1 MNCLICNKSSE
12 KSLCDDCSNK
22 KRCKDCETLKNCNTF
37 YSYKNGR
44 TYSSCK
50 ECFNKKVRCEFCNKE
65 LNKSYLRSHIK
76 KQHLYQHYNYNQH
89 DNQHYNQHTGGGA
102 LRDLL
107 PRQLSRELPRQLSRE
122 LQRELPRGVS
132 SHSNNNNAEAIAN
145 SPAEAVANSPVG
157 ANAGANANNGVQS
170 FANETNRTLI
180 VGPSF
185 CGKTHLLLNK
195 LRLIRL
201 EDPEKQIRIITR
213 SPEQY
218 EFAELR
224 AELCI
229 DNGGVSVEENVG
241 DLEEYRGCCV
251 VFDDMLD
258 SNQKLIDPFFTRGR
272 HKSCDV
278 YYLCQSYFDAPK
290 KTVRN
295 NSNII
300 ILFQQ
305 TLKDVE
311 HIHRDISGFD
321 MSYEEFKSLC
331 REAWNEK
338 FNYLLIN
345 RLEDKNGS
353 RYRICNESNPNYK
366 IFNPQTDPLSN

>member
-1 MNCLICNKSSE
+1 M
-12 KSLCDDCSNK
+12 
-22 KRCKDCETLKNCNTF
+22 
-37 YSYKNGR
+37 YS
-44 TYSSCK
+44 TCIQ
-50 ECFNKKVRCEFCNKE
+50 CFNKKVRCEFCNKE
-65 LNKSYLRSHIK
+65 LNKSYLRSHVK
-76 KQHLYQHYNYNQH
+76 KQHVP
-89 DNQHYNQHTGGGA
+89 QHYNQDDKHTTAQLRDSFRTQLCDSSRDSSRTNINTGG
-102 LRDLL
+102 DLL
-107 PRQLSRELPRQLSRE
+107 PARQLSRKLPQLRDSFRTH
-122 LQRELPRGVS
+122 LPTQLPTQLHTKLNNDV
-132 SHSNNNNAEAIAN
+132 NNNN
-145 SPAEAVANSPVG
+145 
-157 ANAGANANNGVQS
+157 NND
-170 FANETNRTLI
+170 NNRCNRSLI

-218 EFAELR
+218 EDVELHI
-224 AELCI
+224 EQGI
-229 DNGGVSVEENVG
+229 EVEENVG

-258 SNQKLIDPFFTRGR
+258 SNQNMIDPFFNRGR

-278 YYLCQSYFDAPK
+278 FYLCQGYFDAPK

-345 RLEDKNGS
+345 RLEDKKRS
-353 RYRICNESNPNYK
+353 RCRICNESNPNYK
-366 IFNPQTDPLSN
+366 IFNPQTDPLGN

>member
-12 KSLCDDCSNK
+12 KSLCDDCSSK

-37 YSYKNGR
+37 YSYKNGK

-89 DNQHYNQHTGGGA
+89 YNQHTGGGA

-107 PRQLSRELPRQLSRE
+107 PRQLTRQLSRE

-132 SHSNNNNAEAIAN
+132 SHSNNNNAEANAEANAN
-145 SPAEAVANSPVG
+145 SPAG
-157 ANAGANANNGVQS
+157 ANAEAV
-170 FANETNRTLI
+170 ANETNRTLI

-218 EFAELR
+218 EN
-224 AELCI
+224 I
-229 DNGGVSVEENVG
+229 DMQGIEVEENVG

-345 RLEDKNGS
+345 RLKDKNGS

>member
-1 MNCLICNKSSE
+1 M
-12 KSLCDDCSNK
+12 CDDCSNK
-22 KRCKDCETLKNCNTF
+22 KRCKDCNIMKNCNTF
-37 YSYKNGR
+37 YSYKNGKI
-44 TYSSCK
+44 YSSCIQ
-50 ECFNKKVRCEFCNKE
+50 CFNKKVRCEFCNKE

-76 KQHLYQHYNYNQH
+76 KQHYKQHYNY
-89 DNQHYNQHTGGGA
+89 NQHYNQHTGG
-102 LRDLL
+102 DLL
-107 PRQLSRELPRQLSRE
+107 PRQLSLE

-132 SHSNNNNAEAIAN
+132 SHSNNNNAEANA
-145 SPAEAVANSPVG
+145 G
-157 ANAGANANNGVQS
+157 ANAGANANSGV
-170 FANETNRTLI
+170 NETNRTLI

-218 EFAELR
+218 EDAELR
-224 AELCI
+224 I
-229 DNGGVSVEENVG
+229 DIGGVSVEDNVR

>member
-50 ECFNKKVRCEFCNKE
+50 VCFNKKVRCEFCNKE

-76 KQHLYQHYNYNQH
+76 KQHLYQHYN
-89 DNQHYNQHTGGGA
+89 QHYNQHTGGGA

-107 PRQLSRELPRQLSRE
+107 PRQLSRELPRQLSLE
-122 LQRELPRGVS
+122 LQRELPRELSRGVP
-132 SHSNNNNAEAIAN
+132 SHSNNNNNNNAEANAN
-145 SPAEAVANSPVG
+145 SPAGASAGAN
-157 ANAGANANNGVQS
+157 ANDDNAGANANNGV
-170 FANETNRTLI
+170 NETNRTLI

-195 LRLIRL
+195 LRLIRM

-218 EFAELR
+218 EDAELR
-224 AELCI
+224 LDI
-229 DNGGVSVEENVG
+229 GGVSVEENVG

-338 FNYLLIN
+338 FNYLLII

>member
-1 MNCLICNKSSE
+1 MTAPATAPTQILIPGVTCFPR
-12 KSLCDDCSNK
+12 D
-22 KRCKDCETLKNCNTF
+22 
-37 YSYKNGR
+37 SYR
-44 TYSSCK
+44 
-50 ECFNKKVRCEFCNKE
+50 E
-65 LNKSYLRSHIK
+65 SYRSFTRAVAIAFT
-76 KQHLYQHYNYNQH
+76 HLPTQLPTQ
-89 DNQHYNQHTGGGA
+89 
-102 LRDLL
+102 LRDSC
-107 PRQLSRELPRQLSRE
+107 RAQLRTKL
-122 LQRELPRGVS
+122 VNDDD
-132 SHSNNNNAEAIAN
+132 NNNNDINAE
-145 SPAEAVANSPVG
+145 
-157 ANAGANANNGVQS
+157 ANANDDN
-170 FANETNRTLI
+170 NKCNRTII

-185 CGKTHLLLNK
+185 CGKTHSLLNK

-213 SPEQY
+213 SPEQH
-218 EFAELR
+218 EDVELHI
-224 AELCI
+224 EQGI
-229 DNGGVSVEENVG
+229 EVEENVG

-258 SNQKLIDPFFTRGR
+258 SNQKLIDPFFTRGS

-338 FNYLLIN
+338 FNY
-345 RLEDKNGS
+345 
-353 RYRICNESNPNYK
+353 
-366 IFNPQTDPLSN
+366 